1 MSPLSREFLLSR
13 GRCCNNGCTNCPY
26 VEVTMTQPILTAVV
40 PLDLTNS
47 NDGQGHAWY
56 RTAALRKAIAVQLD
70 KQGLRREPYDFPVRL
85 VVTRILGPRQK
96 QWDADSILRGS
107 YKQLQDELVCQG
119 WFHDDS
125 TKYITAVDGRQDG
138 SQRENGP
145 AVKIEVYKA

>member
-1 MSPLSREFLLSR
+1 MPPLSREFLLSR
-13 GRCCNNGCTNCPY
+13 GRCCNNGCINCPY
-26 VEVTMTQPILTAVV
+26 MDGIMEKPILVETI
-40 PLDLTNS
+40 PMDLTNS

-56 RTAALRKAIAVQLD
+56 RTAGLRKAIAVQLG
-70 KQGLRREPYDFPVRL
+70 KQGLQRKPFEFPVRL

-107 YKQLQDELVCQG
+107 YKALQDELVCQG

-125 TKYITAVDGRQDG
+125 TKYITACDGRQDAT
-138 SQRENGP
+138 QRKNGP

>member
-1 MSPLSREFLLSR
+1 MA
-13 GRCCNNGCTNCPY
+13 
-26 VEVTMTQPILTAVV
+26 QPILSVV
-40 PLDLTNS
+40 IQMNMTNS
-47 NDGQGHAWY
+47 NDGQGHAWQ
-56 RTAALRKAIAVQLD
+56 RTARDRKKIAADLAQQSLQR
-70 KQGLRREPYDFPVRL
+70 KPFEFPVRL

-145 AVKIEVYKA
+145 AVKIEVFKA